1 MANKNDMPQC
11 CRCFG
16 KNWIDLG
23 YIRTSPDGE
32 NEIHLFQ
39 CGGAEAHADSDDMK
53 QGCMRVI
60 RATPEEMSKGGVI

>member
-1 MANKNDMPQC
+1 MANKKDMPQC

-23 YIRTSPDGE
+23 HIRTSPAGE
-32 NEIHLFQ
+32 KDIHMYQ
-39 CGGAEAHADSDDMK
+39 CGGAVAHADSDDIH

-60 RATPEEMSKGGVI
+60 RATPEEMNAGGEI